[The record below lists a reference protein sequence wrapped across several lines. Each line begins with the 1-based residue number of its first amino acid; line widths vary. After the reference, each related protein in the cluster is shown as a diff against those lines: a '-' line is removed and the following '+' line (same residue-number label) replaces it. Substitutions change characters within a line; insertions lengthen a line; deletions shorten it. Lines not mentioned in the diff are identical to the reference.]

1 VIHQV
6 VLGVTLFARS
16 HDNLPFCFT
25 LCFSTT
31 SSRPWNINYFLLYI
45 VSLLHAWMEE
55 VMGTIVEEVENQ
67 SEKPSSQFLY
77 LIVMSH

>member
-1 VIHQV
+1 MI
-6 VLGVTLFARS
+6 TC
-16 HDNLPFCFT
+16 PFVS

-55 VMGTIVEEVENQ
+55 VMGTIVEEVEN
-67 SEKPSSQFLY
+67 KPSSQFLY